1 MLDRHFIKLLKW
13 PLDASAAYLVKQQI
27 SANKVTVFGFI
38 IGMMVIPSLAFEAYG
53 LALLF
58 IIINRLCD
66 GLDGAIAR
74 QTQPTDLGGYL
85 DITLDFIFYSA
96 VIFGFALA
104 NPETN
109 ALPAAFLI
117 FSFMGTGSS
126 FLAFAIM
133 AEKRQIKQ
141 LDYGKKSLFYLGGLT
156 EGAETIGLF
165 IFICLMPAYFT
176 SAAWLFASLCWLTTG
191 TRIYA
196 SYLALKTNDKGSN

>member
-1 MLDRHFIKLLKW
+1 MLDKQFIKLLKW
-13 PLDASAAYLVKQQI
+13 PLNTSASQLVKYNV
-27 SANKVTVFGFI
+27 SANKVTVIGFF
-38 IGMMVIPSLAFEAYG
+38 IGLMVIPSVFFQAYG
-53 LALLF
+53 VALCL
-58 IIINRLCD
+58 ILINRICD

-74 QTQPTDLGGYL
+74 QTKPTDLGGYL

-96 VIFGFALA
+96 VIFAFALA
-104 NPETN
+104 NPAQN

-165 IFICLMPAYFT
+165 VFICLMPSYF
-176 SAAWLFASLCWLTTG
+176 SIAAWVFASLCWLTTG

-196 SYLALKTNDKGSN
+196 SYLALKSDP